1 MIGLMRLDF
10 TRKYEKPGLLGAM
23 VPSKCCYSR
32 VPEDRGLKGGGDSK
46 PEYAEPYR
54 SYWEEVKHQLEC
66 SLREQ
71 SGWAI
76 QVCRSNDE
84 MVVTY

>member
-46 PEYAEPYR
+46 PEYAQPYR
-54 SYWEEVKHQLEC
+54 TDWEEVKHQLERR
-66 SLREQ
+66 LREQ
-71 SGWAI
+71 SGWAV
-76 QVCRSNDE
+76 QVCRSNDK
-84 MVVTY
+84 MVMTY